1 MPGNNSIRCL
11 IVEDEPLAREII
23 SRYVLQ
29 VPTLQ
34 LAGACANAIQA
45 FTFLQ
50 EHAVDLVFL
59 DIRMPQLNGNDFLK
73 TLQNPPKVIFTTAYD
88 HYALPAIKFAA
99 IDFLLKPLSIEETK
113 AAVDKVLQ
121 QSQAE
126 RLDQLVKYPGNGK
139 LKRLALPTL
148 EGFAFI
154 DLYDLVF
161 LAAEGSY
168 TVLHMADGQKHIVSK
183 PLKEYD
189 EMLEMQGFFRIHHSH
204 IVHLDK
210 IVKYI
215 KGNGGYVV
223 MTNGLP
229 LDVSARRKEEF
240 IRKLMLHG

>member
-1 MPGNNSIRCL
+1 MLRFAL
-11 IVEDEPLAREII
+11 VEDEDHSASVLLQIMAQHFPHIHFDGRAGNAEQAARLIREKNPDFI
-23 SRYVLQ
+23 
-29 VPTLQ
+29 
-34 LAGACANAIQA
+34 
-45 FTFLQ
+45 
-50 EHAVDLVFL
+50 FL
-59 DIRMPQLNGNDFLK
+59 DVELPDGTGLDVLRQFEK
-73 TLQNPPKVIFTTAYD
+73 RSFRVIFTTAYD

-121 QSQAE
+121 HSQAE

-154 DLYDLVF
+154 DLCDLVF
-161 LAAEGSY
+161 LSAEGSY

-189 EMLEMQGFFRIHHSH
+189 ELLEMQGFFRIHHSH

-210 IVKYI
+210 IVKYV

-223 MTNGLP
+223 MTNGIP

-240 IRKLMLHG
+240 IRKLMLHA